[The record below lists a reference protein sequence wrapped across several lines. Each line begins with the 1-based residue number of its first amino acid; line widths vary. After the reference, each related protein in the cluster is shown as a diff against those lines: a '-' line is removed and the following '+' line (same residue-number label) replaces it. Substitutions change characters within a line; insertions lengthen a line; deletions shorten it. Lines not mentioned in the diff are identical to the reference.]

1 MSTSESI
8 NLAGD
13 VPNEAIDVYESKP
26 DVRQAYSTVD
36 ASDYDGR
43 SGDLSTLIEDA
54 ASQNAIVDL
63 GSGTYEMSSTVSVSS
78 GTVGFV
84 GDGSDSCT
92 IHHTGTSLE
101 YLFVIDD
108 ASNIILEGSTIDIRE
123 NNSTD
128 VGVGKFDY
136 TNEMWA
142 EDVVFRGQRDI
153 SLTDGGI
160 YTFLVRARD
169 SSARGLINQCDFP
182 DGGTN
187 HSSINTSS
195 HEIGPNSDPTHA
207 GLNVWR
213 QCYAAGFMNNGFY
226 VSNTPEGG
234 RNVLWNC
241 TARNNASGGMR
252 VGENDVIVGGLTEV
266 TDLPDDRLGQPL
278 VVDTGGN
285 INIVGLQVY
294 GSGDSYGSEG
304 IAIRQEAGNIT
315 LDRVSLQVTGS
326 RRATRFDA
334 NNTVTI
340 DGGWYLDEG
349 SSGQEAIYIPS
360 STVQMTSDTN
370 VSEAAVHVGDGASF
384 TLDGE
389 PYGTGE
395 YTASELG
402 LGSPTPLPTYNFD
415 GVQSGGGTDYPS
427 SGGGSGGGGTGGGGS
442 GGGTGGSGGGTTTPQ
457 QIDGS
462 DSPGSRW
469 GLTQERTAM
478 VENVPEG
485 PIRVVV
491 EPQWFNTGTTA
502 GGGTGGT
509 GGGTGD
515 SSVDIEAVLNSASQI
530 FVRSTD
536 PSEDFDVAA
545 DDLWLDTSNID
556 SGSDS

>member
-26 DVRQAYSTVD
+26 AVRQAYDTVD
-36 ASDYDGR
+36 ASNYVDR
-43 SGDLSTLIEDA
+43 SGDLANLIEDA

-63 GSGTYEMSSTVSVSS
+63 GTGEYEMTSKVSVSS

-84 GDGSDSCT
+84 ADGSGSCS
-92 IHHTGTSLE
+92 IHYTGTNLD
-101 YLFVIDD
+101 YLFEIRD
-108 ASNIILEGSTIDIRE
+108 AANVILEGATFDIRE
-123 NNSTD
+123 NSSTD

-142 EDVVFRGQRDI
+142 DDVVLRGQRDRA
-153 SLTDGGI
+153 TANGGI
-160 YTFLVRARD
+160 YTFLVRAT
-169 SSARGLINQCDFP
+169 SSGAAGLINACEFP

-187 HSSINTSS
+187 HAPGIDTTA
-195 HEIGPNSDPTHA
+195 HEIGPNSDPGHT

-213 QCYAAGFMNNGFY
+213 RCYAEGFMNNGFY

-285 INIVGLQVY
+285 INIVGLQIY
-294 GSGDSYGSEG
+294 GAGNSYGAEG
-304 IAIRQEAGNIT
+304 IAIRQKAGAVN
-315 LDRVSLQVTGS
+315 LDRVSLHVTGQ

-334 NNTVTI
+334 GNQVTI
-340 DGGWYLDEG
+340 DGGWFLDE
-349 SSGQEAIYIPS
+349 SRSGQEAIYIPS
-360 STVQMTSDTN
+360 SSVQMTGDTN
-370 VSEAAVHVGDGASF
+370 VSEAAVHVGSGGSF

-395 YTASELG
+395 YSASELG
-402 LGSPTPLPTYNFD
+402 LGSPEPLPTFHFD
-415 GVQSGGGTDYPS
+415 GVQSGGGRDY
-427 SGGGSGGGGTGGGGS
+427 GSGGRTGGTR
-442 GGGTGGSGGGTTTPQ
+442 TGTPQ
-457 QIDGS
+457 RIDGS

-469 GLTQERTAM
+469 GLVEPRTAT
-478 VENVPEG
+478 VERVPEG
-485 PIRVVV
+485 PISVLV
-491 EPQWFNTGTTA
+491 EPQWFNVGTV
-502 GGGTGGT
+502 T
-509 GGGTGD
+509 GGGSGRTGGVGDTGD
-515 SSVDIEAVLNSASQI
+515 FSWVDPPTRSNTVYASDYSSIQDALNS
-530 FVRSTD
+530 
-536 PSEDFDVAA
+536 
-545 DDLWLDTSNID
+545 L
-556 SGSDS
+556 